1 MKANTKYK
9 IVLSLSLASMILS
22 PYITYKA
29 IEHSNTQGL
38 HADQERFGEYIDDFK
53 KNSFGRPLRLPV
65 DKNPIA
71 VVVDA
76 ETEQTKQ
83 YIIDGINALDEI
95 STNINY
101 TIYDSKDF
109 AIPSNLN
116 YINIKMVEEIVH
128 ETANDYTA
136 GIATYTYDNK
146 TAVINFPINI
156 QIKNYF
162 AEGYW
167 DQNQT
172 KSVLTTIVQH
182 ELMHTLGFKDL
193 YKPEDQTRS
202 IMYYEVGVGT
212 PMTYTQEDINKIQY
226 CYDGKTVA
234 TTVQPTEIQA
244 IQSKTQQL
252 YKEEDEF
259 IY

>member
-1 MKANTKYK
+1 MVIY
-9 IVLSLSLASMILS
+9 SLSDCKSIYLDTAFRAFAS
-22 PYITYKA
+22 
-29 IEHSNTQGL
+29 
-38 HADQERFGEYIDDFK
+38 
-53 KNSFGRPLRLPV
+53 
-65 DKNPIA
+65 
-71 VVVDA
+71 
-76 ETEQTKQ
+76 
-83 YIIDGINALDEI
+83 
-95 STNINY
+95 
-101 TIYDSKDF
+101 
-109 AIPSNLN
+109 
-116 YINIKMVEEIVH
+116 
-128 ETANDYTA
+128 
-136 GIATYTYDNK
+136 
-146 TAVINFPINI
+146 VINFPINI
-156 QIKNYF
+156 QIENYF

-193 YKPEDQTRS
+193 YKYEDQKRS

-234 TTVQPTEIQA
+234 TTAQPTEIQA